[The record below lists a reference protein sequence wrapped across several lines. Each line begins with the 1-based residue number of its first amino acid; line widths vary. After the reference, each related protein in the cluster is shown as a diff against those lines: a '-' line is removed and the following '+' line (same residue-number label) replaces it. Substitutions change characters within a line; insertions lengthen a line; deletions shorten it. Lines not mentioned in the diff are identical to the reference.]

1 VIGED
6 SVPQVN
12 VGKTRLIVSLI
23 LSGAFNPKAYD
34 KDDDENVI
42 GLVSVRVLRVK
53 LRGDTADEELMATA
67 VILANPARVAAT
79 VRVLRSASCTALA
92 VVTPVPTVT

>member
-1 VIGED
+1 MPQPLVIGED

-42 GLVSVRVLRVK
+42 G
-53 LRGDTADEELMATA
+53 EE
-67 VILANPARVAAT
+67 
-79 VRVLRSASCTALA
+79 
-92 VVTPVPTVT
+92 